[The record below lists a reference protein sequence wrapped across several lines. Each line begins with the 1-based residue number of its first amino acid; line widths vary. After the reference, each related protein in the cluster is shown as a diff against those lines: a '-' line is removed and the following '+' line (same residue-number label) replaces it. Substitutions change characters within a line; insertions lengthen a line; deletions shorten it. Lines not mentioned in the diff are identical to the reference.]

1 VGDLP
6 TSGSYQITMDKGT
19 RSRTIAAQ
27 RQRAIREEAM
37 LRTARRALFV
47 AAIAAIFGTPAGAQ
61 QAITLHG
68 AVQFN
73 DDHAFNKALL
83 KFEELVKRYYG
94 KPIEF
99 VLHRNSELGLEK
111 QYFEYMAQGRAVDY
125 GIVSPAHMST
135 FSRAAPFIDAPFL
148 FRDLDH
154 WDKVLDVDALKPIAD
169 EIAQKADV
177 MLIGYAGGGVRNIF
191 ANKPVHNLAEMK
203 GLKVRVQG
211 APIWSRTFQAVG
223 MAPTVIAYN
232 EVYNAIQNGVI
243 AAGENEAAGVESMKF
258 YEVGPNLNMTEHA
271 ITIRPICFSGKTFK
285 RLPGELQLAILRA
298 GKEAG
303 AHGRQIESSEDAQKL
318 EALEKAGKLKRI
330 PFADRAAMKKLVDPV
345 MAAYA
350 KEIGADKLYDQ
361 IDGIK

>member
-1 VGDLP
+1 MRCAV
-6 TSGSYQITMDKGT
+6 
-19 RSRTIAAQ
+19 
-27 RQRAIREEAM
+27 
-37 LRTARRALFV
+37 RTALLIATAAVVSVV
-47 AAIAAIFGTPAGAQ
+47 AAPASAQ

-83 KFEELVKRYYG
+83 KLEELVKTYYG
-94 KPIEF
+94 KPINF

-111 QYFEYMAQGRAVDY
+111 DYFAYMNQGISVDY

-135 FSRAAPFIDAPFL
+135 FSKAAPFIDAPFL

-154 WDKVLDVDALKPIAD
+154 WNKVLDQDVLRPIAD

-191 ANKPVHNLAEMK
+191 VNKPIRNLAEMK

-211 APIWSRTFQAVG
+211 APIWSRTFAAVG
-223 MAPTVIAYN
+223 MSPTVIAYN
-232 EVYNAIQNGVI
+232 EIYNAIQNGVI
-243 AAGENEAAGVESMKF
+243 SAGENEAAGVEQMKF
-258 YEVGPNLNMTEHA
+258 FEVGPNLSMTEHA

-285 RLPGELQLAILRA
+285 KLPQDLQQAVIKA

-303 AHGRQIESSEDAQKL
+303 AHGRQIESSEDAAKL
-318 EALEKAGKLKRI
+318 EMLEKAGKLKRI
-330 PFADRAAMKKLVDPV
+330 PFADRAEMKKLVDPV

-350 KEIGADKLYDQ
+350 KEIGADAIYAQ
-361 IDGIK
+361 INAIK

>member
-1 VGDLP
+1 
-6 TSGSYQITMDKGT
+6 MT
-19 RSRTIAAQ
+19 RMPFTFCAVIMCAAL
-27 RQRAIREEAM
+27 ALAVPA
-37 LRTARRALFV
+37 TAQ
-47 AAIAAIFGTPAGAQ
+47 T
-61 QAITLHG
+61 ITLNG

-73 DDHAFNKALL
+73 DDHAFTKALV
-83 KFEELVKRYYG
+83 KFEELVKRHYG
-94 KPIEF
+94 KPVNF
-99 VLHRNSELGLEK
+99 TLHKNSSLGLEK
-111 QYFEYMAQGRAVDY
+111 QYFEYMAQGKAVDY
-125 GIVSPAHMST
+125 AIVSPAHMST

-154 WDKVLDVDALKPIAD
+154 WNKVLDADTLKPIAD

-191 ANKPVHNLAEMK
+191 ANKPVRNLAEMK

-211 APIWSRTFQAVG
+211 APIWSRTFQAAG

-271 ITIRPICFSGKTFK
+271 ITIRPICFSVKTFK
-285 RLPGELQLAILRA
+285 GLPPDLQAAILKA

-318 EALEKAGKLKRI
+318 EALEKAGKLKRVA
-330 PFADRAAMKKLVDPV
+330 FSDRDAMKKLVDPV
-345 MAAYA
+345 MAGYA
-350 KEIGADKLYDQ
+350 REIGAEKLYGQLDAVR
-361 IDGIK
+361 